1 MWFDWIYQPAIVI
14 IPIAK
19 WSDTSAWP
27 MPSTTKY
34 QMSDGAADSGE
45 RVSRWEAWLVA
56 ATFLAIAISSLTF
69 VYRDALTSPWAD
81 ELQWTPVIVGEQP
94 ATLAWL
100 MQPHNGHCMPLVKL
114 TYLGVGRAT
123 GFDFRGIALFS
134 TLLLV
139 TAALAVVLVVARMRG
154 RASVLDIL
162 VPVFLLNWGHYMNL
176 LWAFQLGYTLPIALA
191 CGLLLLLSASRP
203 QLSILRAA
211 AASVFS
217 IAAAMCGG
225 PGVFFLP
232 FVVAWLIYG
241 GVQRWRGDCPNFR
254 RPLRSACRDQDVG
267 ENGTGYPRGA
277 LKCRAACVAILAL
290 AACTLLPLK
299 FWLASLPAVQSAMGT
314 GTSAWRTALQGT
326 LQFLSMSL
334 GKFGGETHPVSGL
347 IVLAL
352 SMAAIARLGQVW
364 RWWPEQRLR
373 AAGLALFLGGALTMA
388 IGAGLSRGF
397 IGCLQTR
404 YELLGCPLIVSI
416 YLVGPSYG
424 LGTVPI
430 FDDRFLVRKTKW
442 SAGERSAKMGLS
454 PLTGLRW
461 AGLAG
466 LLLLAVLY
474 DVKGLRLATDMRW
487 CVLRMEQSVR
497 EGLPDEAA
505 GVRHWEEMQDFS
517 AADLARHLKMMREA
531 GVGPYRRVLSDAAV
545 RDVSVSPLLAL
556 EASRTPAEIR
566 LVRGGEQFA
575 QPFSATS
582 ALPLY
587 RIDLE
592 TSFLK
597 SAGGRLRWA
606 IDEIDSSGRR
616 QTRAEGESAYD
627 DWPDPGYAHLV
638 FTPFAAAPGRQLE
651 LRLCPDG
658 AARPQL
664 RLPQYRLAVGAAGRG
679 IRAFAYYQGTERR

>member
-1 MWFDWIYQPAIVI
+1 
-14 IPIAK
+14 
-19 WSDTSAWP
+19 
-27 MPSTTKY
+27 
-34 QMSDGAADSGE
+34 MSDGAADSGE

-56 ATFLAIAISSLTF
+56 ATFLAIAISTLTF
-69 VYRDALTSPWAD
+69 VNRDALTSPWAD
-81 ELQWTPVIVGEQP
+81 ELQWTPVFVGEQP

-123 GFDFRGIALFS
+123 GFDFRAVALFS
-134 TLLLV
+134 TFLLV
-139 TAALAVVLVVARMRG
+139 TAALAVVLVVARTRG
-154 RASVLDIL
+154 RASVFDVL

-191 CGLLLLLSASRP
+191 CGLLLLLSAIRP
-203 QLSILRAA
+203 RLSIVRAA
-211 AASVFS
+211 AVSGFS

-232 FVVAWLIYG
+232 FVVAWLIYA

-254 RPLRSACRDQDVG
+254 RPLRSARRGQDAG
-267 ENGTGYPRGA
+267 ENGTVPF
-277 LKCRAACVAILAL
+277 KCRAACVAILAL

-299 FWLASLPAVQSAMGT
+299 FWLASLPAVQGAMGT
-314 GTSAWRTALQGT
+314 GTFAWRTALQGT

-334 GKFGGETHPVSGL
+334 GKFGGEIHPVGGL

-352 SMAAIARLGQVW
+352 AMAAIARLGQVW
-364 RWWPEQRLR
+364 RGRPEQRLR

-388 IGAGLSRGF
+388 FGAGLSRGF

-416 YLVGPSYG
+416 YLVGASYG

-430 FDDRFLVRKTKW
+430 FDDRFVVRKTKW

-454 PLTGLRW
+454 PLTGLRR
-461 AGLAG
+461 ACFAG

-474 DVKGLRLATDMRW
+474 DVKGMRLATDMRW
-487 CVLRMEQSVR
+487 CVLRMEESVR
-497 EGLPDEAA
+497 EGLPIEAT

-531 GVGPYRRVLSDAAV
+531 GVGLYRRVLSGTAV

-556 EASRTPAEIR
+556 EASRTPVEIR

-592 TSFLK
+592 ASFLK
-597 SAGGRLRWA
+597 SAGGHLRWA
-606 IDEIDSSGRR
+606 IDEIDVSGRR
-616 QTRAEGESAYD
+616 QARAEGESAYD

-638 FTPFAAAPGRQLE
+638 FTPFAVAPGRQLE

-658 AARPQL
+658 AAPKL